1 MIPMPKIGSISLLSR
16 FLARFLSRLSRFL
29 ALPRNA
35 KLEALPPV
43 PNRKNSDL
51 LRLN

>member
-1 MIPMPKIGSISLLSR
+1 MIPMAKIGSISLLSR
-16 FLARFLSRLSRFL
+16 FLARFLSRFL